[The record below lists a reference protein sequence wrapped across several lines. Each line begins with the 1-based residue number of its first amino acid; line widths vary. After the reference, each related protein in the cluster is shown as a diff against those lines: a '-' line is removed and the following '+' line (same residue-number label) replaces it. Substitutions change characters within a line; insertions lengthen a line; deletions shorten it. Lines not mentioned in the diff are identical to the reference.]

1 MTVNPANTSN
11 AEELTR
17 AFTEGEELDFDKI
30 ERLLAST
37 NDRRELSLLLTLR
50 ELKTPTELTRHS
62 HARRLLKLR
71 NFNMLKRKLS
81 VV

>member
-1 MTVNPANTSN
+1 MTANLANTNN

-17 AFTEGEELDFDKI
+17 AFTEGGELDSNKI
-30 ERLLAST
+30 ERLLAAT

-50 ELKTPTELTRHS
+50 ELETPTELTRHS